1 MEGTPFGHYRLMEL
15 LGRGGTGEVWQ
26 AFDTTTDRV
35 VALKVLPAHLTD
47 DATFQERFRR
57 EARAAAG
64 LNEPHVVPIHGFGE
78 LDGRLYLDMGLVAG
92 RGLDSILSDGPLA
105 PRPAVMIVEQVAS
118 ALQAAH
124 DIGLTHRDVKPS
136 NILVTKAL
144 FAYVTDFALAP
155 VAGESGATDNRSDV
169 YALTRVLHQCLT
181 GQQAA
186 DQSTPPPR
194 PSVVA
199 DVPQRFDDVI
209 ASGMAEDPAD
219 RFSTTTELAQ
229 AAREAL
235 DSPPRPVTRGRKK
248 DTPKTQEARQ
258 SAAPTPAKPKVSTA
272 PAPRPRATRPAAP
285 RLKPARPSGR
295 TIATSVVGGV
305 ALVGLV
311 LGIAAIAA
319 RSGLSDGLGLLVDLL
334 PAILTALAGVGY
346 ALVTRSR

>member
-15 LGRGGTGEVWQ
+15 LGRGGMGEVWQ

-124 DIGLTHRDVKPS
+124 DIGLTHRAVKPS

-144 FAYVTDFALAP
+144 FAYVIDFALAP
-155 VAGESGATDNRSDV
+155 VAGESDHRSDV
-169 YALTRVLHQCLT
+169 YALTCVLHHCLT

-199 DVPQRFDDVI
+199 GLPQRFDDVI

-235 DSPPRPVTRGRKK
+235 DSPPRPVTRGRQK

-311 LGIAAIAA
+311 LGIAATAA
-319 RSGLSDGLGLLVDLL
+319 RFGLSDGLGLLLSLL
-334 PAILTALAGVGY
+334 PAILAALGGVGY
-346 ALVTRSR
+346 ALVTQRR